1 MVQDGSV
8 AACASQPALPC
19 RGVGVGTCNQSLIF
33 EKIINRVRPIHQRI
47 LILWFLW
54 VVFDRSVQQKV
65 FTAEKGEGEEIQTKQ
80 GLLEPPSPSISERRG
95 GKLQA
100 AFSFHCIRVCLL
112 VGAGWQAPLG
122 QRSAVQMPS
131 RGKKMHHEQVV
142 VLKGTQSS
150 KEK

>member
-1 MVQDGSV
+1 M
-8 AACASQPALPC
+8 
-19 RGVGVGTCNQSLIF
+19 
-33 EKIINRVRPIHQRI
+33 
-47 LILWFLW
+47 
-54 VVFDRSVQQKV
+54 
-65 FTAEKGEGEEIQTKQ
+65 FTAEKGEGEKIQTKQ
-80 GLLEPPSPSISERRG
+80 GLLEPPSPSIAERRG